1 MKKTY
6 RQPYIDVTVI
16 DMELLLT
23 TGSEKNKYDI
33 GSDSSKW
40 PSKGDVHDD
49 TGNGP
54 GVSVPRSITLMRSGA
69 TKEPYFYSSL
79 GRAENEESCLPGE
92 ETRYT
97 LQVYPIFRQ
106 RGCVRFF

>member
-6 RQPYIDVTVI
+6 RQPYIDVTAI

-40 PSKGDVHDD
+40 PSKTREMVLA
-49 TGNGP
+49 
-54 GVSVPRSITLMRSGA
+54 SLVPRSITLMRSGA

-79 GRAENEESCLPGE
+79 GRAENEESCLP
-92 ETRYT
+92 
-97 LQVYPIFRQ
+97 
-106 RGCVRFF
+106 RGRDVVHFAGVSNI

>member
-1 MKKTY
+1 MKTIITMKKTY
-6 RQPYIDVTVI
+6 RQPYIDVTAI

-23 TGSEKNKYDI
+23 TGSEKDKYDI

-54 GVSVPRSITLMRSGA
+54 GVSGA
-69 TKEPYFYSSL
+69 KEHHFDEVW
-79 GRAENEESCLPGE
+79 GD
-92 ETRYT
+92 
-97 LQVYPIFRQ
+97 
-106 RGCVRFF
+106 

>member
-6 RQPYIDVTVI
+6 RQPYIDVTAI

-54 GVSVPRSITLMRSGA
+54 GV
-69 TKEPYFYSSL
+69 YFYSSL
-79 GRAENEESCLPGE
+79 GRAENEESCLP
-92 ETRYT
+92 
-97 LQVYPIFRQ
+97 
-106 RGCVRFF
+106 RGRDAVHFAGVSNI

>member
-6 RQPYIDVTVI
+6 RQPYIDVTAI

-54 GVSVPRSITLMRSGA
+54 GVSGAKEHHSGA

-79 GRAENEESCLPGE
+79 GRAENEESCLP
-92 ETRYT
+92 
-97 LQVYPIFRQ
+97 
-106 RGCVRFF
+106 RGRDAVHFAGVSNI

>member
-6 RQPYIDVTVI
+6 RQPYIDVTAI

-54 GVSVPRSITLMRSGA
+54 ASLVPRSITLMRSGA

-79 GRAENEESCLPGE
+79 GRAENEGSCLP
-92 ETRYT
+92 
-97 LQVYPIFRQ
+97 
-106 RGCVRFF
+106 RGRDAVHFAGVSNI

>member
-6 RQPYIDVTVI
+6 RQPYIDVTAI

-23 TGSEKNKYDI
+23 TGSEKDKYDI

-54 GVSVPRSITLMRSGA
+54 GVSGA
-69 TKEPYFYSSL
+69 KEHHFD
-79 GRAENEESCLPGE
+79 E
-92 ETRYT
+92 
-97 LQVYPIFRQ
+97 VWDD
-106 RGCVRFF
+106 

>member
-6 RQPYIDVTVI
+6 RQPYIDVTAI

-54 GVSVPRSITLMRSGA
+54 GVSGA
-69 TKEPYFYSSL
+69 KEHHFDEVW
-79 GRAENEESCLPGE
+79 AD
-92 ETRYT
+92 
-97 LQVYPIFRQ
+97 
-106 RGCVRFF
+106 

>member
-6 RQPYIDVTVI
+6 RQPYIDVTAI

-54 GVSVPRSITLMRSGA
+54 GVSGAKEHHFDEVWGDYGALCLVLAGQSRESGVVPAR
-69 TKEPYFYSSL
+69 
-79 GRAENEESCLPGE
+79 GRDAVHFAGVSN
-92 ETRYT
+92 
-97 LQVYPIFRQ
+97 I
-106 RGCVRFF
+106 